1 MPRHTAAIAGVCAL
15 TFLAGLGRPAVT
27 DSDEAYYAEAAREM
41 IERGDWL
48 TPHYND
54 EIRFE
59 KPVLYYWLAA
69 AAYAAGGVSPAAARL
84 PSALAGIGL
93 ALLACACARRWYDER
108 TALLAGIITAT
119 SFGYVAMARH
129 ALPDLPLAFFVTL
142 ATWGAIV
149 GLRIEPSRAGDHPSA
164 QGWLIAAGAAAAGAF
179 LVKGPVG
186 LVLPAAVV
194 APLAAWTWLRERR
207 PRASRA
213 ALLAAVG
220 VFLVLAL
227 PWYGA
232 MAVEH
237 GAAYVERFFI
247 GENLERFATP
257 RYNDP
262 RPLWYYLPIV
272 AGGLLPWTPFAV
284 LWAPALGGAWRAR
297 RAGATEFRLAWWALA
312 PLAFYTLSVG
322 KQPRYVLPVLPPLAV
337 LLAAAMRRAAAP
349 GTERRG
355 LLTGAA
361 VASGLLVVLVAER
374 LYAVRPLLVEWS
386 GAWIP
391 SLAGVVLVLGVAIV
405 AAAAI
410 SHRDR
415 SRRGGFHGLV
425 PALVAAASVCLA
437 VATYTVVLAS
447 PQRAPVE
454 RMAALVQESR
464 DAGEPYCRYR
474 VFTRNLVFYAGP
486 PAAAPFSLEAVRDFL
501 RRPDRVLCVLLE
513 SDAAQLEADG
523 LTLDRIGAVSYLDT
537 GSLTFEALL
546 DPDPARYLRQVVLV
560 SNRPS
565 GSASSAA
572 VRDPGGAHA
581 AARFP

>member
-1 MPRHTAAIAGVCAL
+1 MSRHTAVIAGVCAM

-48 TPHYND
+48 TPYYND

-69 AAYAAGGVSPAAARL
+69 TAYAAAGVSPAAARL

-108 TALLAGIITAT
+108 TALLAGVITAT

-164 QGWLIAAGAAAAGAF
+164 HGWLIAAGAAAAGAF

-213 ALLAAVG
+213 ALLAAAG

-262 RPLWYYLPIV
+262 RPRWY
-272 AGGLLPWTPFAV
+272 
-284 LWAPALGGAWRAR
+284 
-297 RAGATEFRLAWWALA
+297 
-312 PLAFYTLSVG
+312 S
-322 KQPRYVLPVLPPLAV
+322 LPV
-337 LLAAAMRRAAAP
+337 
-349 GTERRG
+349 G
-355 LLTGAA
+355 
-361 VASGLLVVLVAER
+361 
-374 LYAVRPLLVEWS
+374 
-386 GAWIP
+386 
-391 SLAGVVLVLGVAIV
+391 
-405 AAAAI
+405 
-410 SHRDR
+410 
-415 SRRGGFHGLV
+415 
-425 PALVAAASVCLA
+425 
-437 VATYTVVLAS
+437 
-447 PQRAPVE
+447 
-454 RMAALVQESR
+454 
-464 DAGEPYCRYR
+464 
-474 VFTRNLVFYAGP
+474 
-486 PAAAPFSLEAVRDFL
+486 
-501 RRPDRVLCVLLE
+501 
-513 SDAAQLEADG
+513 
-523 LTLDRIGAVSYLDT
+523 
-537 GSLTFEALL
+537 
-546 DPDPARYLRQVVLV
+546 
-560 SNRPS
+560 
-565 GSASSAA
+565 
-572 VRDPGGAHA
+572 
-581 AARFP
+581 

>member
-1 MPRHTAAIAGVCAL
+1 MIAGVCAL

-48 TPHYND
+48 TPYYND

-69 AAYAAGGVSPAAARL
+69 AAYAAGGVSPGAARL

-142 ATWGAIV
+142 ATWGAIL
-149 GLRIEPSRAGDHPSA
+149 GLRIEPSRAGDHPA
-164 QGWLIAAGAAAAGAF
+164 ADRWLVAAGAGAAGAF

-186 LVLPAAVV
+186 LVLPAVV
-194 APLAAWTWLRERR
+194 VVPLAAWTWLHGRH

-213 ALLAAVG
+213 AIVG
-220 VFLVLAL
+220 ALGAFAVLAL
-227 PWYGA
+227 PWYAA

-237 GAAYVERFFI
+237 GPAYVERFFI

-272 AGGLLPWTPFAV
+272 AGGLLPWTPFAA
-284 LWAPALGGAWRAR
+284 LWAPALSRAWRAR
-297 RAGATEFRLAWWALA
+297 RAGAAELRLVWWAWA

-349 GTERRG
+349 GSERRG
-355 LLTGAA
+355 LLTGAS

-386 GAWIP
+386 SPWVP
-391 SLAGVVLVLGVAIV
+391 SLAAVVLVLGVAIV
-405 AAAAI
+405 AAAVV

-415 SRRGGFHGLV
+415 SQRAGLRGLL

-464 DAGEPYCRYR
+464 DGGEPYCRYR

-513 SDAAQLEADG
+513 TDAAELEGDG
-523 LTLDRIGAVSYLDT
+523 LPLDRLGAVSYLDT

-546 DPDPARYLRQVVLV
+546 DPDPARYVQQVVLV

-565 GSASSAA
+565 GPSS
-572 VRDPGGAHA
+572 GGGH
-581 AARFP
+581 RGHPR

>member
-1 MPRHTAAIAGVCAL
+1 MIAGVCAL
-15 TFLAGLGRPAVT
+15 TFLAGLGSPALT

-48 TPHYND
+48 TPYYND

-59 KPVLYYWLAA
+59 KPILYYWLAA

-84 PSALAGIGL
+84 PSALAGFGL

-108 TALLAGIITAT
+108 TALLAGIVTAT

-149 GLRIEPSRAGDHPSA
+149 GLRIEPPRAGDHPAA
-164 QGWLIAAGAAAAGAF
+164 QRWLIAAGAGAAGAF

-194 APLAAWTWLRERR
+194 APLAAWTQLRGVRR
-207 PRASRA
+207 PRVSRG

-237 GAAYVERFFI
+237 GGAYVERFFV
-247 GENLERFATP
+247 GENLERFATA

-262 RPLWYYLPIV
+262 RPPWYYLPIV

-284 LWAPALGGAWRAR
+284 LWAPALGRAWRAR
-297 RAGATEFRLAWWALA
+297 RAGAPELRLAWWALA

-349 GTERRG
+349 DAERRG

-374 LYAVRPLLVEWS
+374 LHAVRPLLVEWS
-386 GAWIP
+386 GPWIP
-391 SLAGVVLVLGVAIV
+391 GLAAAVLVLGVAIV
-405 AAAAI
+405 AAAVV

-415 SRRGGFHGLV
+415 VPEPRFRGLV

-437 VATYTVVLAS
+437 VATHTVVLAS

-454 RMAALVQESR
+454 RMAALVKEAR

-513 SDAAQLEADG
+513 TDAAQLEGDG
-523 LTLDRIGAVSYLDT
+523 LPLDRLGAVSYLDT

-546 DPDPARYLRQVVLV
+546 DPNPARYLQQVVLV
-560 SNRPS
+560 SNRPPGPAS
-565 GSASSAA
+565 G
-572 VRDPGGAHA
+572 GGHHGHS
-581 AARFP
+581 R